1 MSRPQPVL
9 ASASILPAVSI
20 LATLLA
26 QPAAAQ
32 VLEASS
38 DATIRDRLCLGG
50 ECADDPSP
58 QFVADGFTASLEIN
72 DFRSRIDFVDTSTD
86 SFPNTN
92 WAIQL
97 NEPDLSIASGGTEY
111 FAIHDMSA
119 GTVPFLVR
127 GAAPTNALYV
137 AESGAVGLQTSMPQ
151 ANLHIFDDAVFNEA
165 IIRLEEIGATP
176 YTWDIRANNFG
187 FYVYDPAADT
197 VPFQV
202 RPGAPTSAIDI
213 ASNGNVGIGTAGAS
227 APLEIG
233 DDASF
238 SFFRITA
245 GGAAI
250 NKSVDVVFTQGPL
263 GTGELRYNIVDGDGP
278 EMRLNAD
285 GDMTL
290 DGTLTTGG
298 PTCSGG
304 CDAVF
309 TERRI
314 IPEPDY
320 AARMWADGHLPHVG
334 PTAPGAPI
342 NVSEKLGGML
352 NALEHAHVFI
362 ERQNR
367 RIETLEAEKA
377 AQSARFARLE
387 AERSAQ
393 AARLARLEAR
403 LSAIEAGARAD

>member
-1 MSRPQPVL
+1 MKARH
-9 ASASILPAVSI
+9 
-20 LATLLA
+20 ATALLLLLA
-26 QPAAAQ
+26 ATSARAQ
-32 VLEASS
+32 TVLPGNHTVLGALCVGPQCASES
-38 DATIRDRLCLGG
+38 FGDDTLRLKAYNLRIHVDDRTTNPDYSGHDWGFLFNDVTQFG
-50 ECADDPSP
+50 ED
-58 QFVADGFTASLEIN
+58 
-72 DFRSRIDFVDTSTD
+72 
-86 SFPNTN
+86 
-92 WAIQL
+92 
-97 NEPDLSIASGGTEY
+97 Y
-111 FAIHDMSA
+111 FAVEDRTLA
-119 GTVPFLVR
+119 TVPFR
-127 GAAPTNALYV
+127 IDGFAPTNALRI
-137 AESGAVGLQTSMPQ
+137 AGNGDIGIGTGLPQ
-151 ANLHIFDDAVFNEA
+151 HDLHIVSNGGTAT
-165 IIRLEEIGATP
+165 IRMEETVGTAAR
-176 YTWDIRANNFG
+176 WDIEANS
-187 FYVYDPAADT
+187 AAFVIQDVLAAT
-197 VPFQV
+197 NPIMLEKN
-202 RPGAPTSAIDI
+202 APSYALRI
-213 ASNGNVGIGTAGAS
+213 ANTGNVGLGTS
-227 APLEIG
+227 SPQAPLEIFRRE
-233 DDASF
+233 AF
-238 SFFRITA
+238 NFLRITA
-245 GGAAI
+245 AGAEV
-250 NKSVDVVFTQGPL
+250 NDSVDIVYTQGPL

-377 AQSARFARLE
+377 AQDDRM
-387 AERSAQ
+387 
-393 AARLARLEAR
+393 AALEAR
-403 LSAIEAGARAD
+403 LMALETGRGTD